1 MSNHL
6 LQIPWFSWSALW
18 INLILVCK
26 VIKLDPYPPKKNRIV
41 GFAIQL
47 IASLLFHLTM
57 YMVTQKSVSTCKVK
71 SIIWSVEGIYL
82 KWAIYFRKKILPFPY
97 VCATC
102 SELPSDIS
110 TMHLTVYFVWA
121 CSYATIIC
129 MGTAWNK
136 PSVPIYVL

>member
-26 VIKLDPYPPKKNRIV
+26 VIKFDPYPPKKNRIV

-82 KWAIYFRKKILPFPY
+82 KWAIGNLFQKKNPSFPSRMRNMFW
-97 VCATC
+97 VA
-102 SELPSDIS
+102 I